1 MNDLAAVPAPVSE
14 QHIAAVRRFTR
25 FYTRQIGVL
34 REGLHASPFSLTQAR
49 VLYELA
55 NRSAPTAADIAR
67 DLGLDAGYLSRIL
80 RGFAQRGLLARTRSQ
95 NDGRESHLGLTLA
108 GREAFAPLDRGSHDE
123 IAAMLTPLSEGAQAR
138 LVEAMA
144 TVEQLLGA
152 QSKAAPPYLLR
163 PHQVGDMGWV
173 VSRHGALYAQEYN
186 WNIEFEALVAEIVAA
201 FIRNFDAR
209 RERCWIAEVDGAPVG
224 SVFLVKQS
232 DEVGKLRLLLVE
244 PQARGMGIGARLVA
258 ECMRFARL
266 SGYRTLT
273 LWTNDVLIA
282 ARRIYQ
288 AAGFRLM
295 QEERH
300 HSFGHDLVGQNW
312 ELGIGIVGWAKRAQR
327 VADASRRRSFTSR
340 TAAGGRL
347 CPRKLFVCAVKTA
360 WARGAKARRFAHP
373 TKLSPSPAANARR
386 GAA

>member
-1 MNDLAAVPAPVSE
+1 MNEVADALPVSE
-14 QHIAAVRRFTR
+14 HRIAAVRRFTR

-34 REGLHASPFSLTQAR
+34 REGLHASPFSLSEAR

-80 RGFAQRGLLARTRSQ
+80 RGFAQRGFLARTRSQ
-95 NDGRESHLGLTLA
+95 DDGRESHLALTPA
-108 GREAFAPLDRGSHDE
+108 GRTAFAPLDRGSHDE
-123 IAAMLTPLSEGAQAR
+123 VAALLAPLSEGAQAR
-138 LVEAMA
+138 LIEAMA
-144 TVEQLLGA
+144 TVEQLLGERA
-152 QSKAAPPYLLR
+152 AAAPPYLLR
-163 PHQVGDMGWV
+163 PHQIGDMGWV

-186 WNIEFEALVAEIVAA
+186 WNMEFEALVAEIVAA
-201 FIRNFDAR
+201 FIKNFDPA

-232 DEVGKLRLLLVE
+232 DDVGKLRLLLVE
-244 PQARGMGIGARLVA
+244 PPARGMGIGARLVA
-258 ECMRFARL
+258 ECIRFARL

-288 AAGFRLM
+288 AAGFHLVK
-295 QEERH
+295 EEKH

-312 ELGIGIVGWAKRAQR
+312 ELE
-327 VADASRRRSFTSR
+327 
-340 TAAGGRL
+340 L
-347 CPRKLFVCAVKTA
+347 
-360 WARGAKARRFAHP
+360 
-373 TKLSPSPAANARR
+373 
-386 GAA
+386 